1 MSPLSKLKR
10 VNVPDRLGRLQ
21 FSSLV
26 FESLNSFPAIVSV
39 SMLSLNL
46 SVGEGSARSVSVIDT
61 AAGDN
66 VIDIVSNALA

>member
-21 FSSLV
+21 FSSLE

-61 AAGDN
+61 AVGDN